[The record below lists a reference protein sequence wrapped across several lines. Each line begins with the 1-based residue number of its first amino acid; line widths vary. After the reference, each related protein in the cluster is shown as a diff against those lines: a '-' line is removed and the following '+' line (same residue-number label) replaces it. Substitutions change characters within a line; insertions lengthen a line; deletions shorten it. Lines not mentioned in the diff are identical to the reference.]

1 MQNDLMVFQN
11 QEFGEIRSVMI
22 DGDPWFMLADVCRV
36 LDINNS
42 RQAKTRLNEA
52 YVITNDIG
60 VETGMK
66 RDGTP
71 SVQIVKAD
79 FVDESNLYKL
89 VLQSRKPQAER
100 FADWVTGEVL
110 PSIRKH
116 GAYLT
121 PDKVEEV
128 LLNPDTIIK
137 IAQNLKEEQEKRMQ
151 LEIEN
156 NELKPKA
163 NYCEQVLQSENAV
176 VTTQIAKDYG
186 MSPQA
191 LNSIL
196 HELGVQYKVDGQWV
210 LYSKYQDKGYTKS
223 CTVIDRF
230 GEPRMQTK
238 WTQKGRL
245 FIYQML
251 KTIGVLPNIEREVKK
266 LEKKTKTE
274 RKVSP
279 AEPIFAKLLALYE
292 NKEINKT
299 EFARCCSVTSPT
311 LNKMISKYKEE
322 MCS

>member
-1 MQNDLMVFQN
+1 MNNLQIFEGQEVEVFEFNGKVLFNPYDVGKCLELTDGAVRKSIRNFNDN
-11 QEFGEIRSVMI
+11 QRIKITQSIVTIGNN
-22 DGDPWFMLADVCRV
+22 
-36 LDINNS
+36 LDIPTAGRVFLTESGIYRLVFNS
-42 RQAKTRLNEA
+42 N
-52 YVITNDIG
+52 
-60 VETGMK
+60 
-66 RDGTP
+66 
-71 SVQIVKAD
+71 
-79 FVDESNLYKL
+79 
-89 VLQSRKPQAER
+89 KPQAER
-100 FADWVTGEVL
+100 FANWVTDEVL

-137 IAQNLKEEQEKRMQ
+137 IAQNLKEEQEKRRQ

-163 NYCEQVLQSENAV
+163 NYCEQVLQSESAV

-191 LNSIL
+191 LNNVL

>member
-1 MQNDLMVFQN
+1 MVFQN
-11 QEFGEIRSVMI
+11 QEFGEVRSVMI
-22 DGDPWFMLADVCRV
+22 EGEPWFVGKDIAGILGYTNASKAVINHVDDEDKQFLMLDLADSQNGNVPKGQTKTAI
-36 LDINNS
+36 INESGLYSLTLSSKLPN
-42 RQAKTRLNEA
+42 AK
-52 YVITNDIG
+52 
-60 VETGMK
+60 K
-66 RDGTP
+66 F
-71 SVQIVKAD
+71 K
-79 FVDESNLYKL
+79 K
-89 VLQSRKPQAER
+89 
-100 FADWVTGEVL
+100 WVTGEVL

-137 IAQNLKEEQEKRMQ
+137 IAQNLKEEQEKRRQ

-163 NYCEQVLQSENAV
+163 NYCEQVLQSESAV

-245 FIYQML
+245 FIYQIL

>member
-1 MQNDLMVFQN
+1 MNNNLQIFEGQEVEVFEFNGKVLFNPYDVGKCLELTDSAVRMSLRNMNGN
-11 QEFGEIRSVMI
+11 QKIKLTQSIVNSI
-22 DGDPWFMLADVCRV
+22 DNLVIPTSGRV
-36 LDINNS
+36 FLTES
-42 RQAKTRLNEA
+42 
-52 YVITNDIG
+52 G
-60 VETGMK
+60 V
-66 RDGTP
+66 
-71 SVQIVKAD
+71 
-79 FVDESNLYKL
+79 YKL
-89 VLQSRKPQAER
+89 VFQSRKPQAEK
-100 FADWVTGEVL
+100 FSNWVTDEVL

-121 PDKVEEV
+121 PDRVEEV

-137 IAQNLKEEQEKRMQ
+137 IAQNLKEEQEKRRQ

-163 NYCEQVLQSENAV
+163 NDCEQVLQSENAV

-266 LEKKTKTE
+266 LVKKTKTE

>member
-1 MQNDLMVFQN
+1 MNNLQIFEGQEVEVF
-11 QEFGEIRSVMI
+11 EFNGKVLFN
-22 DGDPWFMLADVCRV
+22 PYDVGRC
-36 LDINNS
+36 LDIVQESVRYHTSKMNENQKIKLTQSIVGIPNNLDIPTAGRIYLTES
-42 RQAKTRLNEA
+42 GVYRLA
-52 YVITNDIG
+52 F
-60 VETGMK
+60 K
-66 RDGTP
+66 
-71 SVQIVKAD
+71 
-79 FVDESNLYKL
+79 
-89 VLQSRKPQAER
+89 SRKPQAER
-100 FADWVTGEVL
+100 FANWVTDEVL

-137 IAQNLKEEQEKRMQ
+137 IAQNLKEEQEKRRQ

-163 NYCEQVLQSENAV
+163 NYCEQVLQSEKAV

-196 HELGVQYKVDGQWV
+196 HELGVQYKV
-210 LYSKYQDKGYTKS
+210 YSKYQDKGYTKS

-251 KTIGVLPNIEREVKK
+251 KTIGVLPNMEKELKK
-266 LEKKTKTE
+266 SIKKTKAE
-274 RKVSP
+274 KKVSP
-279 AEPIFAKLLALYE
+279 AEPIFSKLLALYE
-292 NKEINKT
+292 NKEISKA
-299 EFARCCSVTSPT
+299 EFTRCCSVTSPT
-311 LNKMISKYKEE
+311 LNKMISKYREE

>member
-1 MQNDLMVFQN
+1 MEVQQMQNDLMVFQN
-11 QEFGEIRSVMI
+11 QEFGEVRSVMI
-22 DGDPWFMLADVCRV
+22 EGEPWFLGKDIAENLGYRNGSR
-36 LDINNS
+36 DIN
-42 RQAKTRLNEA
+42 RHVDNEDKLTERI
-52 YVITNDIG
+52 VLSGQNR
-60 VETGMK
+60 ET
-66 RDGTP
+66 
-71 SVQIVKAD
+71 I
-79 FVDESNLYKL
+79 FINESGLYSLILSSKL
-89 VLQSRKPQAER
+89 PNARK
-100 FADWVTGEVL
+100 FKKWVTGEVL

-137 IAQNLKEEQEKRMQ
+137 IAQNLKEEQEKRRQ

-163 NYCEQVLQSENAV
+163 SYCDQVLQSENAV

-266 LEKKTKTE
+266 LAKKTKTE

>member
-1 MQNDLMVFQN
+1 MVFQN

-22 DGDPWFMLADVCRV
+22 NNEPWFVGKDVASV
-36 LDINNS
+36 LGYSNPSKVLTDHVDPEDKLNNDSLSSLGQRGGWLINES
-42 RQAKTRLNEA
+42 
-52 YVITNDIG
+52 
-60 VETGMK
+60 GMYSLILSSKLPNARKFK
-66 RDGTP
+66 RW
-71 SVQIVKAD
+71 A
-79 FVDESNLYKL
+79 
-89 VLQSRKPQAER
+89 
-100 FADWVTGEVL
+100 TGEVL

-137 IAQNLKEEQEKRMQ
+137 IAQNLKEEQEKRRQ

-266 LEKKTKTE
+266 LAKKTKTE

>member
-1 MQNDLMVFQN
+1 MNNNLQIFEGQKVEIFEFNGEVLFNPYDVAAILGVKNVRDRIRDFNDN
-11 QEFGEIRSVMI
+11 QRIKLTQSTVGIP
-22 DGDPWFMLADVCRV
+22 DN
-36 LDINNS
+36 LDIPTS
-42 RQAKTRLNEA
+42 GRV
-52 YVITNDIG
+52 YITESG
-60 VETGMK
+60 V
-66 RDGTP
+66 
-71 SVQIVKAD
+71 
-79 FVDESNLYKL
+79 YKL
-89 VLQSRKPQAER
+89 TFQSRKPQAEK
-100 FADWVTGEVL
+100 FSDWVTGEVL

-137 IAQNLKEEQEKRMQ
+137 IAQNLKEEQEKRRQ

-251 KTIGVLPNIEREVKK
+251 KTIGVLPNIEREIKK

>member
-1 MQNDLMVFQN
+1 MNNNLQIFEGQKVEIFEFNGEVLFNPYDVAAILGVKNVRDRIRDFNDN
-11 QEFGEIRSVMI
+11 QRIKLTQSTVGIP
-22 DGDPWFMLADVCRV
+22 DN
-36 LDINNS
+36 LDIPTS
-42 RQAKTRLNEA
+42 GRV
-52 YVITNDIG
+52 YITESG
-60 VETGMK
+60 V
-66 RDGTP
+66 
-71 SVQIVKAD
+71 
-79 FVDESNLYKL
+79 YKL
-89 VLQSRKPQAER
+89 TFQSRKPQAEK
-100 FADWVTGEVL
+100 FSDWVTGEVL

-137 IAQNLKEEQEKRMQ
+137 IAQNLKEEQEKRRQ

-163 NYCEQVLQSENAV
+163 NYCEQVLQSEKAV

-251 KTIGVLPNIEREVKK
+251 KTIGVLPNMEKELKK
-266 LEKKTKTE
+266 SIKKTKAE
-274 RKVSP
+274 KKVSP
-279 AEPIFAKLLALYE
+279 AEPIFSKLLALYE
-292 NKEINKT
+292 NKEISKA

-311 LNKMISKYKEE
+311 LNKMISKYREE

>member
-1 MQNDLMVFQN
+1 MVFQN
-11 QEFGEIRSVMI
+11 QEFGEVRSVMI
-22 DGDPWFMLADVCRV
+22 DSDVWFLGKDVASVLGYSNASKAVINHVDDEDKQFLMLDLADSQNGNVPKGRTKTAI
-36 LDINNS
+36 INES
-42 RQAKTRLNEA
+42 GLYSLILSSKLPQAKKF
-52 YVITNDIG
+52 
-60 VETGMK
+60 K
-66 RDGTP
+66 R
-71 SVQIVKAD
+71 
-79 FVDESNLYKL
+79 
-89 VLQSRKPQAER
+89 
-100 FADWVTGEVL
+100 WVTDEVL

-121 PDKVEEV
+121 PEKVEEV

-137 IAQNLKEEQEKRMQ
+137 IAQNLKEEQEKRKQ

-163 NYCEQVLQSENAV
+163 SYCDQVLQSTNAV

-191 LNSIL
+191 LNSVL

-245 FIYQML
+245 FIYQIL
-251 KTIGVLPNIEREVKK
+251 KTIGILPNIEREVKK
-266 LEKKTKTE
+266 LTKKTKAE
-274 RKVSP
+274 KKVSP
-279 AEPIFAKLLALYE
+279 TEPIFAKLLALYE
-292 NKEINKT
+292 NKEINKA

-311 LNKMISKYKEE
+311 LNKMISKYREE

>member
-1 MQNDLMVFQN
+1 MEVQQMQNDLMVFQN
-11 QEFGEIRSVMI
+11 QEFGEVRSVMI
-22 DGDPWFMLADVCRV
+22 EGEPWFLGKDVASV
-36 LDINNS
+36 LGYSNPSKVLTDHVDPEDKLNNDSLSSLGQRGGWLINESGLYSLILSSKLPN
-42 RQAKTRLNEA
+42 AK
-52 YVITNDIG
+52 
-60 VETGMK
+60 K
-66 RDGTP
+66 F
-71 SVQIVKAD
+71 K
-79 FVDESNLYKL
+79 K
-89 VLQSRKPQAER
+89 
-100 FADWVTGEVL
+100 WVTGEVL

-137 IAQNLKEEQEKRMQ
+137 IAQNLKEEQEKRRQ

-163 NYCEQVLQSENAV
+163 NYCEQVLQSESAV

>member
-1 MQNDLMVFQN
+1 MVFQN
-11 QEFGEIRSVMI
+11 QEFGEVRSVMI
-22 DGDPWFMLADVCRV
+22 EGEPWFSLVDVCRV
-36 LDINNS
+36 LEINNS
-42 RQAKTRLNEA
+42 RQAKTRLNEKG
-52 YVITNDIG
+52 VITNDVLTNG
-60 VETGMK
+60 GN
-66 RDGTP
+66 
-71 SVQIVKAD
+71 QKAD
-79 FVDESNLYKL
+79 FINESNLYKL
-89 VLQSRKPQAER
+89 TFQSRKPQAEK
-100 FADWVTGEVL
+100 FSDWVTDEVL

-137 IAQNLKEEQEKRMQ
+137 IAQNLKEEQEKRRQ

-163 NYCEQVLQSENAV
+163 NYCEQVLQSEKAV

-251 KTIGVLPNIEREVKK
+251 KTIGVLPNMEKELKK
-266 LEKKTKTE
+266 SIKKTKAE

-279 AEPIFAKLLALYE
+279 AEPIFSKLLALYE
-292 NKEINKT
+292 NKEISKA

-311 LNKMISKYKEE
+311 LNKMISKYREE

>member
-1 MQNDLMVFQN
+1 MNNNLQIFEGQEVEVFEFNGKVLFNPYDVGRCLELTDSAVRKSIGKMNVN
-11 QEFGEIRSVMI
+11 QAVKLKKS
-22 DGDPWFMLADVCRV
+22 
-36 LDINNS
+36 
-42 RQAKTRLNEA
+42 
-52 YVITNDIG
+52 
-60 VETGMK
+60 
-66 RDGTP
+66 
-71 SVQIVKAD
+71 IVKD
-79 FVDESNLYKL
+79 IHNLVIPTSGRVFLTESGVYKL
-89 VLQSRKPQAER
+89 VFKSNKPQAEK
-100 FADWVTGEVL
+100 FSNWVTDEVL

-137 IAQNLKEEQEKRMQ
+137 IAQNLKEEQEKRRQ

-163 NYCEQVLQSENAV
+163 NYCEQVLQSESAV

-279 AEPIFAKLLALYE
+279 TEPIFAKLLALYE

-311 LNKMISKYKEE
+311 LNKMISKYREE

>member
-1 MQNDLMVFQN
+1 MNNLQIFEGQEVEVFEFNGKVLFNPYDAGKCLDLTDSAVRMALRNMNGN
-11 QEFGEIRSVMI
+11 QKIKLTQSIVNSI
-22 DGDPWFMLADVCRV
+22 DN
-36 LDINNS
+36 LDIPTAGRVFLTES
-42 RQAKTRLNEA
+42 
-52 YVITNDIG
+52 G
-60 VETGMK
+60 V
-66 RDGTP
+66 
-71 SVQIVKAD
+71 
-79 FVDESNLYKL
+79 YKL
-89 VLQSRKPQAER
+89 VFQSRKPQAER
-100 FADWVTGEVL
+100 FANWVTDEVL

-137 IAQNLKEEQEKRMQ
+137 IAQNLKEEQEKRRQ

-163 NYCEQVLQSENAV
+163 NYCEQVLQSESVV

-245 FIYQML
+245 FIYQIL

-266 LEKKTKTE
+266 LTKKTKTE

-279 AEPIFAKLLALYE
+279 AEPIFAKLLTLYE

>member
-1 MQNDLMVFQN
+1 MNNNLQIFEGQEVEVFEFNGEVLFNPYDVGKCLDLTDSAVRMSLRNMNGNQKIKLTQSIVNSIDNLVIPTAGRVFLT
-11 QEFGEIRSVMI
+11 ES
-22 DGDPWFMLADVCRV
+22 
-36 LDINNS
+36 
-42 RQAKTRLNEA
+42 
-52 YVITNDIG
+52 G
-60 VETGMK
+60 V
-66 RDGTP
+66 
-71 SVQIVKAD
+71 
-79 FVDESNLYKL
+79 YKL
-89 VLQSRKPQAER
+89 VFKSNKPQAEK
-100 FADWVTGEVL
+100 FSNWVTDEVL

-137 IAQNLKEEQEKRMQ
+137 IAQNLKEEQEKRRQ

-163 NYCEQVLQSENAV
+163 NYCEQVLQSESAV

-266 LEKKTKTE
+266 LAKKTKTE

>member
-1 MQNDLMVFQN
+1 MNNNLQIFEGQKVEVFEFNGEVLFNPYDVAAILGVKNVRDRIRDFNDN
-11 QEFGEIRSVMI
+11 QRIKLTQSTVGIP
-22 DGDPWFMLADVCRV
+22 DN
-36 LDINNS
+36 LDIPTS
-42 RQAKTRLNEA
+42 GRV
-52 YVITNDIG
+52 YITESG
-60 VETGMK
+60 V
-66 RDGTP
+66 
-71 SVQIVKAD
+71 
-79 FVDESNLYKL
+79 YKL
-89 VLQSRKPQAER
+89 TFQSRKPQAEK
-100 FADWVTGEVL
+100 FSDWVTGEVL

-137 IAQNLKEEQEKRMQ
+137 IAQNLKEEQEKRRQ

-163 NYCEQVLQSENAV
+163 NYCEQVLQSESAV

>member
-1 MQNDLMVFQN
+1 MNNNLQIFEGQEVEVFEFNGQVLFNPYDVGKCLELTDSAVRNHLQKMNDN
-11 QEFGEIRSVMI
+11 QKIKLTQSIVLI
-22 DGDPWFMLADVCRV
+22 KDN
-36 LDINNS
+36 LDIPTAGRVYLTES
-42 RQAKTRLNEA
+42 
-52 YVITNDIG
+52 G
-60 VETGMK
+60 V
-66 RDGTP
+66 
-71 SVQIVKAD
+71 
-79 FVDESNLYKL
+79 YKL
-89 VLQSRKPQAER
+89 VFKSNKPQAEK
-100 FADWVTGEVL
+100 FSNWVTDEVL

-137 IAQNLKEEQEKRMQ
+137 IAQNLKEEQEKRKQ

-245 FIYQML
+245 FIYQTL

-311 LNKMISKYKEE
+311 LNKMISKYREE

>member
-1 MQNDLMVFQN
+1 MVFQN
-11 QEFGEIRSVMI
+11 QEFGEVRSMMI
-22 DGDPWFMLADVCRV
+22 DSDIWFLGKDVASILEYSNTAKAIRDHVDDEDKLTERIV
-36 LDINNS
+36 LSGQNREAIFINESGLYSLILSSKLPN
-42 RQAKTRLNEA
+42 AK
-52 YVITNDIG
+52 
-60 VETGMK
+60 K
-66 RDGTP
+66 F
-71 SVQIVKAD
+71 K
-79 FVDESNLYKL
+79 K
-89 VLQSRKPQAER
+89 
-100 FADWVTGEVL
+100 WVTGEVL

-137 IAQNLKEEQEKRMQ
+137 IAQNLKEEQEKRKQ

-196 HELGVQYKVDGQWV
+196 HELGVQYKIDGQWL

-223 CTVIDRF
+223 CTIIDRT
-230 GEPRMQTK
+230 GETRLQTK

-245 FIYQML
+245 FIYEML
-251 KTIGVLPNIEREVKK
+251 KTVGILPNIEREVKRVT
-266 LEKKTKTE
+266 KKTKAGK
-274 RKVSP
+274 KVSTLDP
-279 AEPIFAKLLALYE
+279 LFAKLYSVYE
-292 NKEINKT
+292 NKGINKG

-311 LNKMISKYKEE
+311 LNKMIDKYKKEIF
-322 MCS
+322 S

>member
-1 MQNDLMVFQN
+1 MNNELMVFQN
-11 QEFGEIRSVMI
+11 QEFGEVRSVMI
-22 DGDPWFMLADVCRV
+22 DGEPWFVGKDAASALGYNNPRDAIKKHIDDEDKGVAKCDT
-36 LDINNS
+36 LGGIQDLTIIN
-42 RQAKTRLNEA
+42 
-52 YVITNDIG
+52 
-60 VETGMK
+60 
-66 RDGTP
+66 
-71 SVQIVKAD
+71 
-79 FVDESNLYKL
+79 ESGLYSLILSSKL
-89 VLQSRKPQAER
+89 PNARK
-100 FADWVTGEVL
+100 FKKWVTSEVL

-137 IAQNLKEEQEKRMQ
+137 IAQNLKEEQEKRKQ

-196 HELGVQYKVDGQWV
+196 HELGVQYKIDGQWL

-223 CTVIDRF
+223 CTIIDRT
-230 GEPRMQTK
+230 GETRLQTK

-245 FIYQML
+245 FIYEIL
-251 KTIGVLPNIEREVKK
+251 KTVGILPNIEREVKRVT
-266 LEKKTKTE
+266 KKTKAGK
-274 RKVSP
+274 KVSTLDP
-279 AEPIFAKLLALYE
+279 LFAKLYSVYE
-292 NKEINKT
+292 NKGINKG

-311 LNKMISKYKEE
+311 LNKMIDKYKKEIF
-322 MCS
+322 S

>member
-1 MQNDLMVFQN
+1 MNNNLQIFEGQEVEVFEFNGKVLFNPYDVGKCLDLTDSAVRMSLRNMNGNQKIKLTQSIVNSIDNLVIPTAGRVFLT
-11 QEFGEIRSVMI
+11 ES
-22 DGDPWFMLADVCRV
+22 
-36 LDINNS
+36 
-42 RQAKTRLNEA
+42 
-52 YVITNDIG
+52 G
-60 VETGMK
+60 V
-66 RDGTP
+66 
-71 SVQIVKAD
+71 
-79 FVDESNLYKL
+79 YKL
-89 VLQSRKPQAER
+89 VFQSRKPQAEK
-100 FADWVTGEVL
+100 FSNWVTDEVL

-137 IAQNLKEEQEKRMQ
+137 IAQNLKEEQEKRRQ

>member
-1 MQNDLMVFQN
+1 MVFQN
-11 QEFGEIRSVMI
+11 QEFGEVRTLLI
-22 DGDPWFMLADVCRV
+22 DDEPWFVGK
-36 LDINNS
+36 DIAGILGYKDTS
-42 RQAKTRLNEA
+42 DAIKRHVENE
-52 YVITNDIG
+52 DKG
-60 VETGMK
+60 VGNLPTPGGIQKMQLINESGMYSLIF
-66 RDGTP
+66 G
-71 SVQIVKAD
+71 S
-79 FVDESNLYKL
+79 KL
-89 VLQSRKPQAER
+89 PNAREFKK
-100 FADWVTGEVL
+100 WVTGEVL

-121 PDKVEEV
+121 PGKVEEV

-137 IAQNLKEEQEKRMQ
+137 IAQTLKEEQEKRKQ

-196 HELGVQYKVDGQWV
+196 HELGVQYKIDGQWL

-223 CTVIDRF
+223 CTIIDRT
-230 GEPRMQTK
+230 GETRLQTK

-245 FIYQML
+245 FIYEML
-251 KTIGVLPNIEREVKK
+251 KTVGILPNIEREVKRVT
-266 LEKKTKTE
+266 KKTKAGK
-274 RKVSP
+274 KVSTLDP
-279 AEPIFAKLLALYE
+279 LFAKLYSVYE
-292 NKEINKT
+292 NKGINKG

-311 LNKMISKYKEE
+311 LNKMIDKYKKEIF
-322 MCS
+322 S

>member
-11 QEFGEIRSVMI
+11 QEFGEIRSI
-22 DGDPWFMLADVCRV
+22 LINDEPWFVGKDVASV
-36 LDINNS
+36 LGYSNPSKALTDHVDPEDKLNNDSLSSLGQRGGWLINESGLYSLILSSKLPN
-42 RQAKTRLNEA
+42 AK
-52 YVITNDIG
+52 
-60 VETGMK
+60 K
-66 RDGTP
+66 F
-71 SVQIVKAD
+71 K
-79 FVDESNLYKL
+79 K
-89 VLQSRKPQAER
+89 
-100 FADWVTGEVL
+100 WVTSEVL

-137 IAQNLKEEQEKRMQ
+137 IAQNLKEEQEKRRQ

-163 NYCEQVLQSENAV
+163 NYCEQVLQSEKAV

-251 KTIGVLPNIEREVKK
+251 KTSGVLPNMEKELKK
-266 LEKKTKTE
+266 SVKKTKAE
-274 RKVSP
+274 KKVSP
-279 AEPIFAKLLALYE
+279 AEPIFSKLLALYE
-292 NKEINKT
+292 NKEISKA

-311 LNKMISKYKEE
+311 LNKMISKYREE

>member
-1 MQNDLMVFQN
+1 MNNLQIFEGQEVEVF
-11 QEFGEIRSVMI
+11 EFNGKVLFN
-22 DGDPWFMLADVCRV
+22 PYDVGKC
-36 LDINNS
+36 LDIVQESVRYHTSKMNENQKIKLTQSIVGIPNNLDIPTAGRIYLTES
-42 RQAKTRLNEA
+42 GVYRLA
-52 YVITNDIG
+52 F
-60 VETGMK
+60 K
-66 RDGTP
+66 
-71 SVQIVKAD
+71 
-79 FVDESNLYKL
+79 
-89 VLQSRKPQAER
+89 SRKPQAER
-100 FADWVTGEVL
+100 FANWVTDEVL

-137 IAQNLKEEQEKRMQ
+137 IAQNLKEEQEKRRQ

-251 KTIGVLPNIEREVKK
+251 KTIGVLPNMEKELKK
-266 LEKKTKTE
+266 SIKKTKAE
-274 RKVSP
+274 KKVSP
-279 AEPIFAKLLALYE
+279 TEPIFSKLLALYE

>member
-11 QEFGEIRSVMI
+11 QEFGEVRSVMI
-22 DGDPWFMLADVCRV
+22 NGEPWFIGKDIASV
-36 LDINNS
+36 LGYKDTSDAIKRHVENEDKGVGDLPTPGGTQKMQLIN
-42 RQAKTRLNEA
+42 
-52 YVITNDIG
+52 
-60 VETGMK
+60 
-66 RDGTP
+66 
-71 SVQIVKAD
+71 
-79 FVDESNLYKL
+79 ESGLYSLILSSKL
-89 VLQSRKPQAER
+89 PNARK
-100 FADWVTGEVL
+100 FKKWVTSEVL

-137 IAQNLKEEQEKRMQ
+137 IAQNLKEEQEKRKQ

-163 NYCEQVLQSENAV
+163 NYCEQVLQSTNAV

-191 LNSIL
+191 LNNIL
-196 HELGVQYKVDGQWV
+196 HDLGVQYKIDGQWL

-223 CTVIDRF
+223 CTIIDRT
-230 GEPRMQTK
+230 GETRLQTK

-245 FIYQML
+245 FIYEIL
-251 KTIGVLPNIEREVKK
+251 KTIGILPNMEREIKRVT
-266 LEKKTKTE
+266 KKTKAGK
-274 RKVSP
+274 KVSTLDP
-279 AEPIFAKLLALYE
+279 LFAKLYSVYE
-292 NKEINKT
+292 NKGINKG

-311 LNKMISKYKEE
+311 LNKMIDKYKKEIF
-322 MCS
+322 S

>member
-1 MQNDLMVFQN
+1 MNNNLQIFEGQKVEVFEFNGEVLFNPYDVAAILGVKNVRDRIRDFNDN
-11 QEFGEIRSVMI
+11 QRIKLTQSTVGIP
-22 DGDPWFMLADVCRV
+22 DN
-36 LDINNS
+36 LDIPTS
-42 RQAKTRLNEA
+42 GRV
-52 YVITNDIG
+52 YITESG
-60 VETGMK
+60 V
-66 RDGTP
+66 
-71 SVQIVKAD
+71 
-79 FVDESNLYKL
+79 YKL
-89 VLQSRKPQAER
+89 VFQSRKPQAER
-100 FADWVTGEVL
+100 FSSWVTDEVL

-137 IAQNLKEEQEKRMQ
+137 IAQNLKEEQEKRRQ

-191 LNSIL
+191 LNNVL
-196 HELGVQYKVDGQWV
+196 RELGVQYKVDGQWV
-210 LYSKYQDKGYTKS
+210 LYSKHQDKGYTKS

-245 FIYQML
+245 FIYQIL

>member
-1 MQNDLMVFQN
+1 MEVQQMNNDLMVFQN
-11 QEFGEIRSVMI
+11 QEFGEVRSVMI
-22 DGDPWFMLADVCRV
+22 EGEPWFVSKDIASILGYKDTSGALKKHV
-36 LDINNS
+36 LEEDKLSRHFDDSGQNRNMYIIN
-42 RQAKTRLNEA
+42 
-52 YVITNDIG
+52 
-60 VETGMK
+60 
-66 RDGTP
+66 
-71 SVQIVKAD
+71 
-79 FVDESNLYKL
+79 ESGLYSLILSSKL
-89 VLQSRKPQAER
+89 PNARK
-100 FADWVTGEVL
+100 FKKWVTGEVL

-128 LLNPDTIIK
+128 LLNPDTVIK
-137 IAQNLKEEQEKRMQ
+137 IAQNLKEEQEKRKQ

-163 NYCEQVLQSENAV
+163 NYCEQVLQSESAV

>member
-1 MQNDLMVFQN
+1 MVFQN
-11 QEFGEIRSVMI
+11 QEFGEVRSVMI
-22 DGDPWFMLADVCRV
+22 EGEPWFMLADVCRV
-36 LDINNS
+36 LDITNS
-42 RQAKTRLNEA
+42 RKAKTRLNTKGVTSS
-52 YVITNDIG
+52 YILTNG
-60 VETGMK
+60 GN
-66 RDGTP
+66 
-71 SVQIVKAD
+71 QKAD

-89 VLQSRKPQAER
+89 VFQSRKPQAER

-137 IAQNLKEEQEKRMQ
+137 IAQNLKEEQEKRRQ

-163 NYCEQVLQSENAV
+163 NYCEQVLQSESVV

-266 LEKKTKTE
+266 LAKKTKTE

>member
-1 MQNDLMVFQN
+1 MQNELMVFQN
-11 QEFGEIRSVMI
+11 QEFGEVRTLLI
-22 DGDPWFMLADVCRV
+22 DDEPWFVGK
-36 LDINNS
+36 DIAGILGYKDTSDAIKRHVENEDKLS
-42 RQAKTRLNEA
+42 RCFTDSGQNRNMYIINES
-52 YVITNDIG
+52 G
-60 VETGMK
+60 
-66 RDGTP
+66 
-71 SVQIVKAD
+71 
-79 FVDESNLYKL
+79 LYSLILSSKL
-89 VLQSRKPQAER
+89 PNARK
-100 FADWVTGEVL
+100 FKSWVTGEVL

-137 IAQNLKEEQEKRMQ
+137 IAQNLKEEQEKRRQ

>member
-1 MQNDLMVFQN
+1 MVFQN
-11 QEFGEIRSVMI
+11 QEFGEVRSVMI
-22 DGDPWFMLADVCRV
+22 EGEPWFAGKDVASILGYTNASKAVINHVDDEDKQFLMLDLADSQNGNVPKGQTKTAI
-36 LDINNS
+36 IN
-42 RQAKTRLNEA
+42 
-52 YVITNDIG
+52 
-60 VETGMK
+60 
-66 RDGTP
+66 
-71 SVQIVKAD
+71 
-79 FVDESNLYKL
+79 ESGLYSLILSSKL
-89 VLQSRKPQAER
+89 PNARK
-100 FADWVTGEVL
+100 FKKWVTGEVL

-137 IAQNLKEEQEKRMQ
+137 IAQNLKEEQEKRRQ

-163 NYCEQVLQSENAV
+163 NYCEQVLQSEKAV

-251 KTIGVLPNIEREVKK
+251 KTIGILPNMEKELKK
-266 LEKKTKTE
+266 SIKKTKAE

-279 AEPIFAKLLALYE
+279 AEPIFSKLLTLYE
-292 NKEINKT
+292 NKEISKA

-311 LNKMISKYKEE
+311 LNKMISKYREE

>member
-1 MQNDLMVFQN
+1 MVFQN
-11 QEFGEIRSVMI
+11 QEFGEVRSI
-22 DGDPWFMLADVCRV
+22 LINGEPWFIGKDVAKILGYERETKAVVDNTDEEDRV
-36 LDINNS
+36 MVNGKTQSYFGTELGQRGAWAINESGLYSLILSSKLPN
-42 RQAKTRLNEA
+42 AK
-52 YVITNDIG
+52 
-60 VETGMK
+60 K
-66 RDGTP
+66 F
-71 SVQIVKAD
+71 K
-79 FVDESNLYKL
+79 K
-89 VLQSRKPQAER
+89 
-100 FADWVTGEVL
+100 WVTSEVL

-137 IAQNLKEEQEKRMQ
+137 IAQNLKEEQEKRRQ

-163 NYCEQVLQSENAV
+163 NYCEQVLQSEKAV

-251 KTIGVLPNIEREVKK
+251 KTIGVLPNMEKELKK
-266 LEKKTKTE
+266 SIKKTKAE
-274 RKVSP
+274 KKVSP
-279 AEPIFAKLLALYE
+279 TEPIFSKLLALYE
-292 NKEINKT
+292 NKEISKA

-311 LNKMISKYKEE
+311 LNKMISKYREE

>member
-1 MQNDLMVFQN
+1 MNNLQIFEGQEVEVFEFEGKVLFNPYDVAAILGVKNVRDRIRDFNDN
-11 QEFGEIRSVMI
+11 QRIKLTQSTVGIP
-22 DGDPWFMLADVCRV
+22 DN
-36 LDINNS
+36 LDIPTAGRVYLTES
-42 RQAKTRLNEA
+42 
-52 YVITNDIG
+52 G
-60 VETGMK
+60 V
-66 RDGTP
+66 
-71 SVQIVKAD
+71 
-79 FVDESNLYKL
+79 YKL
-89 VLQSRKPQAER
+89 VFKSNKPQAER
-100 FADWVTGEVL
+100 FSNWVTDEVL

-137 IAQNLKEEQEKRMQ
+137 IAQNLKEEQEKRRQ

-163 NYCEQVLQSENAV
+163 NYCEQVLQSEKAV

-251 KTIGVLPNIEREVKK
+251 KTIGVLPNMEKELKK
-266 LEKKTKTE
+266 SIKKTKAE
-274 RKVSP
+274 KKVSP
-279 AEPIFAKLLALYE
+279 AEPIFSKLLALYE
-292 NKEINKT
+292 NKEISKA

-311 LNKMISKYKEE
+311 LNKMISKYREE

>member
-1 MQNDLMVFQN
+1 MNNNLQIFEGQEVEVFEFNGKVLFNPYDVGKCLELTDGAVRKSIRNFNDN
-11 QEFGEIRSVMI
+11 QRIKITQSIVTIGNN
-22 DGDPWFMLADVCRV
+22 
-36 LDINNS
+36 LDIPTAGRVFLTESGIYRLVFNS
-42 RQAKTRLNEA
+42 N
-52 YVITNDIG
+52 
-60 VETGMK
+60 
-66 RDGTP
+66 
-71 SVQIVKAD
+71 
-79 FVDESNLYKL
+79 
-89 VLQSRKPQAER
+89 KPQAER
-100 FADWVTGEVL
+100 FANWVTDEVL

-137 IAQNLKEEQEKRMQ
+137 IAQNLKEEQEKRRQ

-163 NYCEQVLQSENAV
+163 SYCDQVLQSENAV

-311 LNKMISKYKEE
+311 LNKMISKYREE

>member
-1 MQNDLMVFQN
+1 MNNNLQIFEGQKVEVF
-11 QEFGEIRSVMI
+11 EFNGKVLFN
-22 DGDPWFMLADVCRV
+22 PYDVGKC
-36 LDINNS
+36 LDIVQESVRYHTSKMNENQKIKLTQSIVGIPNNLDIPTAGRIYLTES
-42 RQAKTRLNEA
+42 GVYRLA
-52 YVITNDIG
+52 F
-60 VETGMK
+60 K
-66 RDGTP
+66 
-71 SVQIVKAD
+71 
-79 FVDESNLYKL
+79 
-89 VLQSRKPQAER
+89 SRKPQAER
-100 FADWVTGEVL
+100 FANWVTDEVL

-121 PDKVEEV
+121 PEKVEEV

-137 IAQNLKEEQEKRMQ
+137 IAQSLKEEQEKRRQ

-163 NYCEQVLQSENAV
+163 NYCEQVLQSEKAV

-251 KTIGVLPNIEREVKK
+251 KTIGVLPNMEKELKK
-266 LEKKTKTE
+266 SIKKTKAE
-274 RKVSP
+274 KKVSP
-279 AEPIFAKLLALYE
+279 AEPIFSKLLALYE
-292 NKEINKT
+292 NKEISKA

-311 LNKMISKYKEE
+311 LNKMISKYREE

>member
-1 MQNDLMVFQN
+1 MEVQQMQNELMVFQN
-11 QEFGEIRSVMI
+11 QEFGEIRSIMI
-22 DGDPWFMLADVCRV
+22 EGEPWFVGKEVAEKLGYSNTRDALVRHIAEEDKGVV
-36 LDINNS
+36 KHDTLGGVQDLTIINESGLYSLILSSKLPN
-42 RQAKTRLNEA
+42 AK
-52 YVITNDIG
+52 
-60 VETGMK
+60 K
-66 RDGTP
+66 F
-71 SVQIVKAD
+71 K
-79 FVDESNLYKL
+79 K
-89 VLQSRKPQAER
+89 
-100 FADWVTGEVL
+100 WVTGEVL

-137 IAQNLKEEQEKRMQ
+137 IAQNLKEEQEKRRQ

-163 NYCEQVLQSENAV
+163 NYCEQVLQSESAV

-191 LNSIL
+191 LNNVL
-196 HELGVQYKVDGQWV
+196 RELGVQYKVDGQWV

-311 LNKMISKYKEE
+311 LNKMISKYREE

>member
-1 MQNDLMVFQN
+1 MNNNLQIFEGQEVEVFEFNGKVLFNPYDVGRCLELTDSAVRNHLQKMNDN
-11 QEFGEIRSVMI
+11 QKIKLTQSIVLNK
-22 DGDPWFMLADVCRV
+22 DN
-36 LDINNS
+36 LDIPTAGRVYLTES
-42 RQAKTRLNEA
+42 
-52 YVITNDIG
+52 G
-60 VETGMK
+60 V
-66 RDGTP
+66 
-71 SVQIVKAD
+71 
-79 FVDESNLYKL
+79 YKL
-89 VLQSRKPQAER
+89 VFKSNKPQAEK
-100 FADWVTGEVL
+100 FSNWVTDEVL

-137 IAQNLKEEQEKRMQ
+137 IAQNLKEEQEKRRQ

-230 GEPRMQTK
+230 GEPRIQTK

>member
-1 MQNDLMVFQN
+1 MNNNLQIFEGQEVEVFEFNGKVLFNPYDVGRCLELTDSAVRKSIGKMNVN
-11 QEFGEIRSVMI
+11 QAVKLKKSIVKDI
-22 DGDPWFMLADVCRV
+22 HN
-36 LDINNS
+36 LDIPTAGRVYLTES
-42 RQAKTRLNEA
+42 
-52 YVITNDIG
+52 G
-60 VETGMK
+60 V
-66 RDGTP
+66 
-71 SVQIVKAD
+71 
-79 FVDESNLYKL
+79 YKL
-89 VLQSRKPQAER
+89 VFKSNKPQAEK
-100 FADWVTGEVL
+100 FSNWVTDEVL

-116 GAYLT
+116 GVYLT

-137 IAQNLKEEQEKRMQ
+137 IAQNLKEEQEKRRQ

-163 NYCEQVLQSENAV
+163 NYCEQVLQSESAV

-191 LNSIL
+191 LNSVL

-245 FIYQML
+245 FIYQIL